1 MRQEFEDLSES
12 GDQAKKGGR
21 TQGDID
27 TTKDWGR
34 AQGYHVSPAGL
45 TPGLR

>member
-1 MRQEFEDLSES
+1 MRQELENLRES
-12 GDQAKKGGR
+12 GDQAKNQGGR

-34 AQGYHVSPAGL
+34 AQ
-45 TPGLR
+45 